1 MTITKPCGTWE
12 SPITSEMLVGGAVRL
27 GEIVVD
33 GDDVWWAETRPD
45 EGGRTVLVR
54 NGTDQTDQNINVRT
68 LVHEYGGSAWRVRNG
83 VLVYSQ
89 YSDQRLYRL
98 DKLGNSIPLT
108 PEPEIQQSYRYADG
122 RITNNENWY
131 VCVRELHAS
140 SAEEPSNEIVAVPLD
155 GSQQIKVLV
164 SGPDFVSSPRV
175 SKEGDQIAWVQ
186 WNHPNM
192 PWDDTQLCIASLD
205 EMLLSNQKVIKSQ
218 AESFFQPE
226 WDDQGNLHVVSD
238 RNNWWNLFRVD
249 QSTNEIDLTALTNIE
264 AEIGLPQWVF

>member
-89 YSDQRLYRL
+89 YSDCLLYT
-98 DKLGNSIPLT
+98 SP
-108 PEPEIQQSYRYADG
+108 
-122 RITNNENWY
+122 
-131 VCVRELHAS
+131 
-140 SAEEPSNEIVAVPLD
+140 
-155 GSQQIKVLV
+155 
-164 SGPDFVSSPRV
+164 SPRD
-175 SKEGDQIAWVQ
+175 S
-186 WNHPNM
+186 
-192 PWDDTQLCIASLD
+192 
-205 EMLLSNQKVIKSQ
+205 
-218 AESFFQPE
+218 
-226 WDDQGNLHVVSD
+226 
-238 RNNWWNLFRVD
+238 
-249 QSTNEIDLTALTNIE
+249 
-264 AEIGLPQWVF
+264 

>member
-1 MTITKPCGTWE
+1 MTIIKPCGTWE

-98 DKLGNSIPLT
+98 DKLGNSIPIVLL
-108 PEPEIQQSYRYADG
+108 PG
-122 RITNNENWY
+122 
-131 VCVRELHAS
+131 
-140 SAEEPSNEIVAVPLD
+140 IVAVLA
-155 GSQQIKVLV
+155 G
-164 SGPDFVSSPRV
+164 
-175 SKEGDQIAWVQ
+175 
-186 WNHPNM
+186 
-192 PWDDTQLCIASLD
+192 
-205 EMLLSNQKVIKSQ
+205 
-218 AESFFQPE
+218 
-226 WDDQGNLHVVSD
+226 
-238 RNNWWNLFRVD
+238 
-249 QSTNEIDLTALTNIE
+249 
-264 AEIGLPQWVF
+264 